1 MYDSSKNMNMN
12 TQRSIDNATMQGL
25 QARIMENKLANA
37 NPQDKISLTQ
47 SSGMS
52 SGGPVPVNG
61 PGTPATSHGQ
71 SFAYDE
77 RFHALYEREIRWNE
91 VKRYIEL
98 IKRVAT
104 DAAHMELTKDTF
116 YDLYNMALL
125 LLKSVDSL
133 DPDKTKKS
141 ESAPYF
147 PQMSGAMTQNAMI
160 TQLSMQQQALTDADL
175 LNQRKSYDM
184 YGMRGQSNSAFDG
197 ATYLSSVPKYATL
210 PTDQNIYAPYPQGQE
225 GINVGAYGA
234 SMPMQSFGQ
243 AQGGAYMKSPAAA
256 ATPAAEPKNFTGEVF
271 FDDVG
276 QGADGNRPKRR
287 RRRHVYSSR
296 RNLHCHMCGVT
307 ETPEWRRGPAGDH
320 TLCNACGLHYAKSLK
335 KQRKEQ
341 NSRKHSIDML
351 LNDGNH
357 QPTVP
362 QNNTNNNNNTTNMN
376 PNGPLVTSPV
386 NGNHP
391 SPDSS
396 TDDTTPPPN
405 DLLSPN

>member
-1 MYDSSKNMNMN
+1 M
-12 TQRSIDNATMQGL
+12 
-25 QARIMENKLANA
+25 
-37 NPQDKISLTQ
+37 
-47 SSGMS
+47 
-52 SGGPVPVNG
+52 
-61 PGTPATSHGQ
+61 
-71 SFAYDE
+71 
-77 RFHALYEREIRWNE
+77 YEREIRWNE
-91 VKRYIEL
+91 VRRYIDL

-104 DAAHMELTKDTF
+104 DATHMELTKDTF
-116 YDLYNMALL
+116 YELYNMALM

-141 ESAPYF
+141 DQPASQYF
-147 PQMSGAMTQNAMI
+147 PSPMSGAMAQSALIQQMG
-160 TQLSMQQQALTDADL
+160 MQAHTLTDADL

-184 YGMRGQSNSAFDG
+184 YGMRGQSGSAFDG
-197 ATYLSSVPKYATL
+197 ATYLSSIPKYAAM
-210 PTDQNIYAPYPQGQE
+210 PTDQNIYASYPQQDGL
-225 GINVGAYGA
+225 VASAYA
-234 SMPMQSFGQ
+234 SSIQMGGGGSFGQ
-243 AQGGAYMKSPAAA
+243 AQGGAYMKSPTAAGA
-256 ATPAAEPKNFTGEVF
+256 STPTAEPKNFTGEVF

-351 LNDGNH
+351 LNENQ
-357 QPTVP
+357 QPAVP
-362 QNNTNNNNNTTNMN
+362 QNVTTSTN
-376 PNGPLVTSPV
+376 PLGTSPL
-386 NGNHP
+386 NGNHS

-396 TDDTTPPPN
+396 QDDMTPPPN
-405 DLLSPN
+405 DLLPHN